1 MIVKT
6 PAVRLAVE
14 LRNASIDGGRMRVE
28 GVANMMPC
36 SVELRPEE
44 LRAIAAVAIRE
55 IGLWRLLRW
64 QFRKQPANTG

>member
-14 LRNASIDGGRMRVE
+14 LREARLDADRLRID

-36 SVELRPEE
+36 SVDLRPEE
-44 LRAIAAVAIRE
+44 ARSIALTAIRSV
-55 IGLWRLLRW
+55 GLWRLGRW
-64 QFRKQPANTG
+64 LLQKPAGQP

>member
-14 LRNASIDGGRMRVE
+14 LRDAHLDGERLRID

-36 SVELRPEE
+36 SVELRPDEARSMA
-44 LRAIAAVAIRE
+44 LMAIRS
-55 IGLWRLLRW
+55 IGLRRLGRW
-64 QFRKQPANTG
+64 LIRKPAAQP